1 MPGMYVFRDDS
12 YDDDDQEGERLYNR
26 EKEKERQTEGKRE
39 TEREWGRNVVEGGA
53 SWMEKR
59 EGNPEEA
66 AESGKGE

>member
-1 MPGMYVFRDDS
+1 MSSVMIAMMTMIKRVK
-12 YDDDDQEGERLYNR
+12 ERLYNR

-59 EGNPEEA
+59 KGNPEEA

>member
-1 MPGMYVFRDDS
+1 MYVFRDES

>member
-1 MPGMYVFRDDS
+1 MYVFRDDS

>member
-1 MPGMYVFRDDS
+1 MPGMYVFRDES

-59 EGNPEEA
+59 EGYPEEA

>member
-1 MPGMYVFRDDS
+1 MYVFRDDS

-59 EGNPEEA
+59 EGNPEAA